1 MQTQTPRHLMTV
13 PEGGCGGADFTQG
26 TRRLRVAEEPE
37 HRQSGPGG
45 KPGSFSPTFLPGAR
59 PACLPV
65 LPEAA
70 SSQGAYRAL
79 ASFWLVQCYGRAI
92 YTPRR
97 APPEPASLPSHC
109 RSEAAWVRD
118 IWPALGH
125 TAMGLTFSFTLLLW
139 AWGPFPGSRPQG
151 RSVSNPENT
160 AGCPPTPPYFLGGF

>member
-1 MQTQTPRHLMTV
+1 MTV

-97 APPEPASLPSHC
+97 APPEPASLPSPC

-118 IWPALGH
+118 VWPALGH
-125 TAMGLTFSFTLLLW
+125 TAVERNLQLHTAAVGLGSLPRFQT
-139 AWGPFPGSRPQG
+139 PGAERVQP
-151 RSVSNPENT
+151 
-160 AGCPPTPPYFLGGF
+160 